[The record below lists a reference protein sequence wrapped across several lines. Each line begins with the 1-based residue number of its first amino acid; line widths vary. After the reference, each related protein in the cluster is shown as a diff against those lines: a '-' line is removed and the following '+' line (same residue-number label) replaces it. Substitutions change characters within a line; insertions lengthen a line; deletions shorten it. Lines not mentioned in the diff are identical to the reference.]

1 VPSHSEIPEVEPKT
15 AFDQYS
21 ESAGV
26 ILDVRE
32 SEELAQ
38 ISVQNA
44 MHIPL
49 GELHLRVDELPRD
62 RDVYVLCHVGQ
73 RSAMATEFLQQL
85 GHHRVANVRGGIVAW
100 VKSGLPVVWGR
111 DR

>member
-1 VPSHSEIPEVEPKT
+1 VSGRDEIPEVEPKT

-32 SEELAQ
+32 AKELAQ
-38 ISVQNA
+38 MSVENA

-62 RDVYVLCHVGQ
+62 GNMYVICHVGQ
-73 RSAMATEFLQQL
+73 RSAMATAFLQQL
-85 GHHRVANVRGGIVAW
+85 GHYGVANIRGGIVAW
-100 VKSGLPVVWGR
+100 VKSGLPVVWP